1 MALPLRRIYNSESL
15 RPGVVQLA
23 TGAWYD
29 PLEPGRIGTLDRHG
43 NPNLLT
49 RDRGTSR
56 LAQGPSAHGTLME
69 VERFEGEA
77 PPVTAFEP
85 PSG

>member
-1 MALPLRRIYNSESL
+1 M
-15 RPGVVQLA
+15 VQLA

-56 LAQGPSAHGTLME
+56 LAQGPSAHSTLVE
-69 VERFEGEA
+69 VERVTGEI

-85 PSG
+85 PRMRNR